1 MNEYAIMAAIRAC
14 GERIL
19 SLESCADYNEKEKEK
34 LREENRTLK
43 AENEALR
50 EKLGEIERF
59 LERNG
64 VKVKE
69 ADDTKCPQS

>member
-19 SLESCADYNEKEKEK
+19 TLESSAEYNATERDK
-34 LREENRTLK
+34 LREENRALK
-43 AENEALR
+43 AENEAMR
-50 EKLGEIERF
+50 NKLDEIERF

-69 ADDTKCPQS
+69 GAE